1 MTATTTV
8 ANVAF
13 ESTEVQQVIGFW
25 DEPSQKLTFV
35 RVISQSDPSVNQ
47 INAGFRFDNERTT
60 WLTAHTPLLA
70 TSKPFKAAAPS
81 RHAFST
87 AGLPQSPSSAKRD

>member
-60 WLTAHTPLLA
+60 WLTAHTLTGYFEA
-70 TSKPFKAAAPS
+70 FQGSGAVSS
-81 RHAFST
+81 RVLYGWVASIT
-87 AGLPQSPSSAKRD
+87 VVG